1 MIGMHVVVSVS
12 GTAETAMICGILR
25 GREGITVASVEG
37 PKEAVRAIRSER
49 VDALVFSADNENG
62 AELASE
68 KVPYRVM
75 IVRNHARGSI
85 RDAEALGVFDVLVRP
100 LDPERLA
107 WCVDEMM
114 RRRSEIEALSS
125 PISQASVDRAFGR
138 HVVRAD
144 GESAAAGNVAMLDA
158 VISALDP
165 SENGMS
171 ASQVGDALKISRIT
185 ARRYCEA
192 LVNIGA
198 LRVENL
204 YQIKGRPIKLYVRN
218 R

>member
-1 MIGMHVVVSVS
+1 M
-12 GTAETAMICGILR
+12 LR
-25 GREGITVASVEG
+25 GREGITFASVDG
-37 PKEAVRAIRSER
+37 PKEALRAIRSER
-49 VDALVFSADNENG
+49 ADALVFSVDNENG

-75 IVRNHARGSI
+75 IVRSHARNLI

-107 WCVDEMM
+107 WSVDEMM
-114 RRRSEIEALSS
+114 RRRSEIAALSS
-125 PISQASVDRAFGR
+125 PISQASVDHAFGR
-138 HVVRAD
+138 RVMRAD
-144 GESAAAGNVAMLDA
+144 DESAVTGNVAMLDA
-158 VISALDP
+158 VISALDA

-171 ASQVGDALKISRIT
+171 ASQVGDTLNISRIT

-192 LVNIGA
+192 LVSIGA

-204 YQIKGRPIKLYVRN
+204 YQIKGRPIKIYVRN